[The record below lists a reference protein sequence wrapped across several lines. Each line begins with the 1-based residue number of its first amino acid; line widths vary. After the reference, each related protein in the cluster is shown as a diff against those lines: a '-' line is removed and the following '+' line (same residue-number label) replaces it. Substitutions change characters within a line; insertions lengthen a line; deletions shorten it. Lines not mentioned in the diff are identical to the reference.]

1 MSGNI
6 FLFQKVFINNGFQTI
21 RAIQTQNELSW
32 QLVSLPLVET
42 LDAVL
47 GSRDGSLA
55 GTALKAP
62 RCDCLHVSVHPVP
75 CGASLVAQM
84 VKSPPAKQ
92 ETWVP
97 SLGQE
102 DPLEKGV
109 ATHSYTPAWKS
120 PRTEEPGGL
129 QSVGLQRV
137 GRD

>member
-21 RAIQTQNELSW
+21 RAIQTQSELSW
-32 QLVSLPLVET
+32 QLLSLALVET

-47 GSRDGSLA
+47 GSRDGCLA

-102 DPLEKGV
+102 DPPGEGNGNPLQYSCLENPMDRWRSLVG
-109 ATHSYTPAWKS
+109 YS
-120 PRTEEPGGL
+120 PWNSPG
-129 QSVGLQRV
+129 
-137 GRD
+137 